1 MPSLFGYQLTAEEL
15 RERVGSLSQVAGIE
29 RLQFTEGPERG
40 VDLLRV
46 RTGGGLTYDVVP
58 GRGMDIAH
66 ASYNGSPLAWMSAQG
81 IPNAHGFEP
90 AGLGWLRNVVRRLPG
105 DHCGLLNAGSPGR
118 RSGPRDILYAG
129 IGTEDYAAGQT
140 RAARRVNTNTPARRV
155 AADTS
160 GEGDDYLLMAYVVAF
175 RKDRSCSGKTGT
187 GAADPV
193 GARATTRSGF
203 TTR

>member
-90 AGLGWLRNVVRRLPG
+90 PGGLAAHSFGGWC
-105 DHCGLLNAGSPGR
+105 HCGLLNAGHPG
-118 RSGPRDILYAG
+118 
-129 IGTEDYAAGQT
+129 
-140 RAARRVNTNTPARRV
+140 
-155 AADTS
+155 
-160 GEGDDYLLMAYVVAF
+160 
-175 RKDRSCSGKTGT
+175 
-187 GAADPV
+187 ADPDHEIL
-193 GARATTRSGF
+193 
-203 TTR
+203 